1 MMFRAN
7 NGYRVIAHD
16 RRGHGRSGQPWNGS
30 DMDIYADDLDKIMH
44 PQSSTPRP
52 LQ

>member
-1 MMFRAN
+1 M
-7 NGYRVIAHD
+7 IAAD
-16 RRGHGRSGQPWNGS
+16 MAIRPAMNGS